1 MLTFDEAA
9 HVYHWNGVRV
19 PSVTQVLGMMT
30 DLSAIPEGNLN
41 FARDRGHAVHY
52 ACELFDQDNLDWDSL
67 DERLVPY
74 VEAWADF
81 RAKTGFVPTGI
92 EERVF
97 HPALRYAGT
106 LDRRGIIDGEPSILD
121 IKAVAAMYPTTGMQ
135 TAAYAAAWNAANQ
148 STPDKMTGRY
158 GIQLLKTGKW
168 KLNHYKDATD
178 WPTFVSALT
187 LIGWADRNKTRISY
201 DPK

>member
-1 MLTFDEAA
+1 MLTFDEASHA
-9 HVYHWNGVRV
+9 YHWNGARV
-19 PSVTQVLGMMT
+19 PSVTQILGALT
-30 DLSAIPEGNLN
+30 DLSAIPEANLN

-52 ACELFDQDNLDWDSL
+52 ACELFDQDNLDWSSL
-67 DERLVPY
+67 DVRLVPY

-81 RAKTGFVPTGI
+81 RVKTGFIPTGI

-97 HPALRYAGT
+97 HPGLRYAGT
-106 LDRRGIIDGEPSILD
+106 LDRRGIIEGQPSILD

-135 TAAYAAAWNAANQ
+135 TAAYAEALNAGG
-148 STPDKMTGRY
+148 TVEKHTGRY

-187 LIGWADRNKTRISY
+187 LINWANRNKQRIEY
-201 DPK
+201 VPE